1 MNPAFMRVLDDTQ
14 SFLRYTFGTD
24 NNMTLAISGTG
35 HAGMEAGV
43 ANIVE
48 RGDKVI
54 VGTNGI
60 WGERMVD
67 LMQRFGAEVVRCAL
81 CPVTGPIGTAAIQN
95 GRQRMRH

>member
-1 MNPAFMRVLDDTQ
+1 MNPNFLSIMDDTAA
-14 SFLRYTFGTD
+14 FLRFAFQTE
-24 NNMTLAISGTG
+24 NNLTLSISGTG

-48 RGDKVI
+48 RGETVI

-67 LMQRFGAEVVRCAL
+67 LMGRFGATVVR
-81 CPVTGPIGTAAIQN
+81 
-95 GRQRMRH
+95 